1 MERYEEAIFEA
12 VTKIVASTMEE
23 NEDIVSAD
31 GGKQV
36 AAYFRAVYDGLAG
49 KEQETGRP
57 RGGFEIAAEEGGGW
71 RFRVVGMDGE
81 TAGVSP
87 VYPSLTACLDRL
99 RAMCE

>member
-1 MERYEEAIFEA
+1 MEQYEETIFEA

-23 NEDIVSAD
+23 NGDIVGED
-31 GGKQV
+31 GGRRV

-49 KEQETGRP
+49 KEEAARP
-57 RGGFEIAAEEGGGW
+57 RGGFEVTPEGGGGW

-87 VYPSLTACLDRL
+87 VYPNLTACLDRL
-99 RAMCE
+99 RALCE